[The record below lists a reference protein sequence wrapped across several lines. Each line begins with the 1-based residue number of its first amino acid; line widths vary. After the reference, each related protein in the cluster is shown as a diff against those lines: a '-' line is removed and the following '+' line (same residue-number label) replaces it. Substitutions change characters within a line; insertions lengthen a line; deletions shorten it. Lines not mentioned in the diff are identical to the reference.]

1 MIWNNRRWKS
11 SPISYVQTPSAEE
24 DKEIKALLGYKEQD
38 DFEIVSKGGGG
49 QGEGNFTRKNYT
61 NQIGQN
67 GKKSGKFLSPP
78 PPNTSLW

>member
-49 QGEGNFTRKNYT
+49 AGGGEFYT
-61 NQIGQN
+61 EKLYESNRAKWKKVGQI
-67 GKKSGKFLSPP
+67 SFSPP
-78 PPNTSLW
+78 S

>member
-1 MIWNNRRWKS
+1 MIWNIRRWKS

-49 QGEGNFTRKNYT
+49 GQGGGNFTRKNYT

-67 GKKSGKFLSPP
+67 GKVGQISFSPP
-78 PPNTSLW
+78 S